1 MTVKQIPDYDLE
13 EMIVVTAPGQ
23 LRALADPLRGTLL
36 DLLLE
41 RAATVTEMSLAVDR
55 PKSTV
60 AYHVNLLVDAGLL
73 RVVRTRRVRAIEERY
88 YGRVARTI
96 YIGALHRDE
105 DKQIVSS
112 INGLAQAAAEA
123 APAHAIDDLRCSLV
137 HARIPR
143 EEVRNFWAAVLELS
157 RQFAQIPR
165 AGDQVYG
172 FAAGLYPT
180 DAPTLPDRAD
190 GPADLRPP
198 DLGGGAQ
205 LRLLGLPDG
214 AEPGG
219 QAVPAGRGRRRSRG
233 LLAQAG
239 QDPLQQL
246 GVTRCGEGVVV
257 DAHQVGAGQV
267 LEQHAG
273 HAEGHRAVRGELRD
287 RLGADGGAFVEPSR
301 LGQQPRRGALVVPI
315 DGDQR
320 VQVRVSPGLGPPAG
334 KHVGPHPGVSDH
346 CLLLPSPGCSFVA
359 GRRGAAA
366 SAGARPSRPAA
377 PSGAR
382 PRPGP
387 RRR

>member
-41 RAATVTEMSLAVDR
+41 RAATVTEMALAVDR

-60 AYHVNLLVDAGLL
+60 AYHVNLLVNAGLL

-88 YGRVARTI
+88 YGRVARTV
-96 YIGALHRDE
+96 YNGALQRDE

-123 APAHAIDDLRCSLV
+123 APAHAADDLRCSLV

-190 GPADLRPP
+190 GPVDLGPS

-205 LRLLGLPDG
+205 LRFLRLQDG
-214 AEPGG
+214 AEPVG
-219 QAVPAGRGRRRSRG
+219 QAA
-233 LLAQAG
+233 
-239 QDPLQQL
+239 
-246 GVTRCGEGVVV
+246 
-257 DAHQVGAGQV
+257 
-267 LEQHAG
+267 
-273 HAEGHRAVRGELRD
+273 AVER
-287 RLGADGGAFVEPSR
+287 GADGRDRRPLVER
-301 LGQQPRRGALVVPI
+301 DWEQ
-315 DGDQR
+315 
-320 VQVRVSPGLGPPAG
+320 QVRQAAREPL
-334 KHVGPHPGVSDH
+334 
-346 CLLLPSPGCSFVA
+346 
-359 GRRGAAA
+359 AA
-366 SAGARPSRPAA
+366 SVPGAQR
-377 PSGAR
+377 G
-382 PRPGP
+382 
-387 RRR
+387 

>member
-23 LRALADPLRGTLL
+23 LRALADALRGTLL

-41 RAATVTEMSLAVDR
+41 RAATVTEMALAVDR

-198 DLGGGAQ
+198 DLGGGAVGAYSRRPART
-205 LRLLGLPDG
+205 LCSSWGSRG
-214 AEPGG
+214 AER
-219 QAVPAGRGRRRSRG
+219 ASSLMRTRS
-233 LLAQAG
+233 
-239 QDPLQQL
+239 
-246 GVTRCGEGVVV
+246 
-257 DAHQVGAGQV
+257 
-267 LEQHAG
+267 
-273 HAEGHRAVRGELRD
+273 
-287 RLGADGGAFVEPSR
+287 
-301 LGQQPRRGALVVPI
+301 
-315 DGDQR
+315 
-320 VQVRVSPGLGPPAG
+320 
-334 KHVGPHPGVSDH
+334 
-346 CLLLPSPGCSFVA
+346 
-359 GRRGAAA
+359 AAA
-366 SAGARPSRPAA
+366 RSSSSTRVTPRDTAQCAESSATDWVPTAARS
-377 PSGAR
+377 
-382 PRPGP
+382 
-387 RRR
+387 